1 MQYRPLNDD
10 LRSSP
15 SWIVRLATLLDHVQ
29 RRLGAIGYD
38 EAQRQRLRRYRAIV
52 ERVIAKVVEDD
63 FARAFAI
70 HPRLQDGVAP
80 MAAELYAAEA
90 DHFRLLFDGDFDQR
104 YCASLEQLTVL
115 ERRAGVGAR
124 ARTSIAFTLF
134 RIFLE
139 ESRTRLV
146 FSRRDI
152 PRDLFIIERVL
163 TYDVNTAMSLDR
175 EFEAAEA
182 RRRGVTL
189 DEVAATLTSRIGQ
202 LDTRISGAVEQFM
215 ATASETAEASSFI
228 KDQVGSVAR
237 TSMLVRE
244 KAMQTAAAS
253 EEMALNIAE
262 IGQRARQSLD
272 IANRAVADAGA
283 MNEAIARLR
292 EVTGNIGTVVG
303 MIADIA
309 AQTNLLALN
318 ATIEA
323 ARAGE
328 SGRGFAVVAA
338 EVKTLATQTASATQD
353 ISSQIAEL
361 TASAAACS
369 ERAASIGMTIGE
381 IKADSEAISEAVAQQ
396 SYVTTNIS
404 RDAADVASS
413 SDEAIGSANR
423 VNDSLETTEK
433 ALGRANAAAADIAQ
447 QVGAAEA
454 TVSEALAALRKAS

>member
-15 SWIVRLATLLDHVQ
+15 SWVVRLATLLDHVQ

-38 EAQRQRLRRYRAIV
+38 EAQRLRLRRYRAIV

-90 DHFRLLFDGDFDQR
+90 DHFRLLFDADFDQR
-104 YCASLEQLTVL
+104 YCDSLEQLTVL

-215 ATASETAEASSFI
+215 ATASETAGASSFI

-396 SYVTTNIS
+396 SYVTTSIS

>member
-1 MQYRPLNDD
+1 MA
-10 LRSSP
+10 
-15 SWIVRLATLLDHVQ
+15 RLASILEHVQ
-29 RRLGAIGYD
+29 RRLTAIGYD
-38 EAQRQRLRRYRAIV
+38 ERQRKRLRRYRSIVDRVIV
-52 ERVIAKVVEDD
+52 EVVAQD

-70 HPRLQDGVAP
+70 HPLLKPAVEP
-80 MAAELYAAEA
+80 VAAELFAAEA

-104 YCASLEQLTVL
+104 YCDSLERLTLL
-115 ERRAGVGAR
+115 ERHGQVGAR
-124 ARTSIAFTLF
+124 ARASIAFTLF

-152 PRDLFIIERVL
+152 PHDLFIIERVL

-182 RRRGVTL
+182 RRRGVAL

-202 LDTRISGAVEQFM
+202 LDSAISSAVDLFV
-215 ATASETAEASSFI
+215 ETAGETSAASSFI
-228 KDQVGSVAR
+228 KDQVGSVAQ
-237 TSMLVRE
+237 TSLLVRE
-244 KAMQTAAAS
+244 KAMQTAAAT
-253 EEMALNIAE
+253 EEMSANIAE

-272 IANRAVADAGA
+272 IANRAVADAQA
-283 MNEAIARLR
+283 MDEAIAQLR
-292 EVTGNIGTVVG
+292 HVTSSIGTVVG

-328 SGRGFAVVAA
+328 AGRGFAVVAA
-338 EVKTLATQTASATQD
+338 EVKSLATQTASATQE
-353 ISSQIAEL
+353 IATQIAEL
-361 TASAAACS
+361 SASAEACGV
-369 ERAASIGMTIGE
+369 RAASIGATIGE
-381 IKADSEAISEAVAQQ
+381 IKADSEAISDAVAQQ
-396 SYVTTNIS
+396 SSVTGGIA
-404 RDAADVASS
+404 RHAAEVAHG
-413 SDEAIGSANR
+413 SDEAIDSATR
-423 VNDSLETTEK
+423 VNDSLGKTEK
-433 ALGRANAAAADIAQ
+433 ALERANAAAADIAL

>member
-1 MQYRPLNDD
+1 M
-10 LRSSP
+10 
-15 SWIVRLATLLDHVQ
+15 RLATLLDHVQ

-38 EAQRQRLRRYRAIV
+38 EAQRLRLRRYRAIV

-90 DHFRLLFDGDFDQR
+90 DHFRLLFDADFDQR
-104 YCASLEQLTVL
+104 YCDSLEQLTVL

-215 ATASETAEASSFI
+215 ATASETAGASSFI

-396 SYVTTNIS
+396 SYVTTSIS

>member
-1 MQYRPLNDD
+1 M
-10 LRSSP
+10 
-15 SWIVRLATLLDHVQ
+15 RLATLLDHVQ

-90 DHFRLLFDGDFDQR
+90 DHFRLLFDADFDQR
-104 YCASLEQLTVL
+104 YCDSLEQLTVL

-215 ATASETAEASSFI
+215 ATASETAGASSFI

-396 SYVTTNIS
+396 SYVTTSIS
-404 RDAADVASS
+404 RDAAEVASS

>member
-1 MQYRPLNDD
+1 M
-10 LRSSP
+10 
-15 SWIVRLATLLDHVQ
+15 ATLLDHVQ

-38 EAQRQRLRRYRAIV
+38 EAQRKRLRRYRDIV
-52 ERVIAKVVEDD
+52 ERVIGKVVEED
-63 FARAFAI
+63 FDRAFSI
-70 HPRLQDGVAP
+70 HPRLREGVEP
-80 MAAELYAAEA
+80 LSAELYLAEA
-90 DHFRLLFDGDFDQR
+90 DHFRLTFDGDFDQR
-104 YCASLEQLTVL
+104 YCDSLERLTVL

-124 ARTSIAFTLF
+124 ARASIAFTLF

-182 RRRGVTL
+182 QRRGVTL
-189 DEVAATLTSRIGQ
+189 DEVAATLTSRIGK

-228 KDQVGSVAR
+228 KSQVGSVAR

-253 EEMALNIAE
+253 EEMAVNIAE
-262 IGQRARQSLD
+262 IGQRARQSLE
-272 IANRAVADAGA
+272 IANRAVADASA
-283 MNEAIARLR
+283 MNEAIAKLR

-338 EVKTLATQTASATQD
+338 EVKTLATQTANATQD
-353 ISSQIAEL
+353 ISSQIAQL

-396 SYVTTNIS
+396 SYVTTGIS